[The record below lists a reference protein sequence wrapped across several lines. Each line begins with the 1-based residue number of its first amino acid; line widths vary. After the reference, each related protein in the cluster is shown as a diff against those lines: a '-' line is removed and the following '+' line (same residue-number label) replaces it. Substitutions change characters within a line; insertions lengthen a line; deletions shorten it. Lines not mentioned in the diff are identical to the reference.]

1 MHLDSSM
8 PLLATNRTSGGIS
21 LMLLKDRNPKAIPKH
36 TIYRNTQK
44 AGRFLSE
51 TPRFLRPAPLACFTQ
66 STLCAGDTDRNY
78 LTTTLLTVAAVPLV
92 RRTK

>member
-44 AGRFLSE
+44 AGRFLPE
-51 TPRFLRPAPLACFTQ
+51 TPRFLRPAPLACFK
-66 STLCAGDTDRNY
+66 SALCAGDTDRNY